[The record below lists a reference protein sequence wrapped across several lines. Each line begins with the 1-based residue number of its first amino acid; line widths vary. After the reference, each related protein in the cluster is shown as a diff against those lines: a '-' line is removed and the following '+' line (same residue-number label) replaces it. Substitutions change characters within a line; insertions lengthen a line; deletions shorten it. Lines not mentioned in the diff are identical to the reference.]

1 MKMRSRLIY
10 DSGSSWLQ
18 GLAAGQDFIWIDL
31 HMARSHV
38 TYRCRFLPILFSLF
52 MLVMLAMFVILAFC
66 TGYALLLNGVADP
79 LISCIC
85 STHDLC
91 LHSGRGYLLLFG
103 VDDHR
108 FTSLFALHSVTIYM
122 YSSILPICM
131 LYMLWYAMLSVDML
145 VYDISCYAM
154 ILYAMAFYAL
164 MSYAIICFDLI
175 YHDVLYYALCSAKLW
190 YYVMMSYVM
199 IWVLI

>member
-38 TYRCRFLPILFSLF
+38 TYRCRFLLILFSLC
-52 MLVMLAMFVILAFC
+52 MLVMFAMFVILAFC

-91 LHSGRGYLLLFG
+91 LHSGGEYLLLFG

-131 LYMLWYAMLSVDML
+131 LYMLWYAMLSFDML
-145 VYDISCYAM
+145 
-154 ILYAMAFYAL
+154 
-164 MSYAIICFDLI
+164 
-175 YHDVLYYALCSAKLW
+175 
-190 YYVMMSYVM
+190 SYVGICHSLVLM
-199 IWVLI
+199 IIALHPYLPFFL

>member
-38 TYRCRFLPILFSLF
+38 TYRCRFLLILFSSCV
-52 MLVMLAMFVILAFC
+52 LVMFAMFVILAFC

-91 LHSGRGYLLLFG
+91 LHSGGG
-103 VDDHR
+103 V
-108 FTSLFALHSVTIYM
+108 FVVVWCWWPSLHI
-122 YSSILPICM
+122 PICLAFCNN
-131 LYMLWYAMLSVDML
+131 LYVLIYTSHMYAVH
-145 VYDISCYAM
+145 VVICYA
-154 ILYAMAFYAL
+154 IVRYAL
-164 MSYAIICFDLI
+164 
-175 YHDVLYYALCSAKLW
+175 LCW
-190 YYVMMSYVM
+190 YLS
-199 IWVLI
+199 